1 MLTAITLMF
10 AYAIPLIVVF
20 TILYFVVKAAVRNGI
35 REARRD
41 EREA

>member
-1 MLTAITLMF
+1 MLAATALMF
-10 AYAIPLIVVF
+10 GYAIPLIVVF